1 MKARPSLLLCSL
13 LILAAACRE
22 KAAAP
27 PPDHPRLTSNVRM
40 QDVTFHSVSLDRDM
54 PYRVVLPVSI
64 STDKRLPVVYLLHGG
79 GGGYRDWTNY
89 SDVARFAKS
98 DFILVMLEGNSSYYM
113 NALER
118 PKDQYEEYITKDLV
132 DDVESRF
139 PAAIGRSNRA
149 IIGVS
154 MDGFGAVVLSFKH
167 SDLYAF
173 AGGLSSALD
182 VPSRPFSIKR
192 IGQYR
197 GHAQIFGPWGSDTR
211 RANDPYLLASVVDP
225 AKTPYLYLTCGE
237 QEGLLPANRRF
248 ASLLKKHAFN
258 YEFHP
263 GPGGHDWN
271 QWNGRLP
278 SLLASLL
285 AHLRRCFGHKTK
297 PYLFNSDTPQAVRH

>member
-1 MKARPSLLLCSL
+1 
-13 LILAAACRE
+13 
-22 KAAAP
+22 
-27 PPDHPRLTSNVRM
+27 M

-54 PYRVVLPVSI
+54 PYRVVLPVSV
-64 STDKRLPVVYLLHGG
+64 STDRRLPVVYLLHGG

-98 DFILVMLEGNSSYYM
+98 DFILVMPEGNSSYYM

-197 GHAQIFGPWGSDTR
+197 GMPRFSDHGAATRAARMILIYSRRSLIRRKRHICILLAESR
-211 RANDPYLLASVVDP
+211 RACFLQTGDSRLFLRSTRSIMSFTP
-225 AKTPYLYLTCGE
+225 AQVGMIGISGTGDC
-237 QEGLLPANRRF
+237 RVF
-248 ASLLKKHAFN
+248 
-258 YEFHP
+258 
-263 GPGGHDWN
+263 
-271 QWNGRLP
+271 
-278 SLLASLL
+278 
-285 AHLRRCFGHKTK
+285 
-297 PYLFNSDTPQAVRH
+297 